1 MIIVKI
7 RAEGEPTFKDWRKKV
22 IKRLIDKK
30 NIFYRIRRILSSSFR
45 ILLDLN
51 NGHE

>member
-7 RAEGEPTFKDWRKKV
+7 RAEGESTFNDWREKV

-30 NIFYRIRRILSSSFR
+30 NIFYNDFVFKFQKIVGS
-45 ILLDLN
+45 
-51 NGHE
+51 E

>member
-7 RAEGEPTFKDWRKKV
+7 RAEDEPTSEDWRKKV

-30 NIFYRIRRILSSSFR
+30 NIFYQYFVFKFQNIVGS
-45 ILLDLN
+45 
-51 NGHE
+51 E

>member
-7 RAEGEPTFKDWRKKV
+7 RAEGEGTFKDWRNNV

-30 NIFYRIRRILSSSFR
+30 NVFYRYFVFQFQNIVGS
-45 ILLDLN
+45 
-51 NGHE
+51 E

>member
-7 RAEGEPTFKDWRKKV
+7 RSEGEPTFKDWRKKV

-30 NIFYRIRRILSSSFR
+30 NIFNKYFVFNFQNTVGS
-45 ILLDLN
+45 
-51 NGHE
+51 E

>member
-7 RAEGEPTFKDWRKKV
+7 RAEGEPTFNDWREKV

-30 NIFYRIRRILSSSFR
+30 NIFYNYFVFKFQKIVGS
-45 ILLDLN
+45 
-51 NGHE
+51 E